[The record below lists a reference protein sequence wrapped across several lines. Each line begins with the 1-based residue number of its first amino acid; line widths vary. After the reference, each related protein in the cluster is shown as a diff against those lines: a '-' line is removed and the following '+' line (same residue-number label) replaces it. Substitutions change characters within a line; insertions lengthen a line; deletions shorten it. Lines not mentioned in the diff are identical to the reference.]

1 MGIVGPSYQWANKF
15 QNFVRNYSHST
26 DLHSAIIMKFF
37 LYEMP
42 LKVSL
47 FLGSTVL
54 GEAKPSCVYK
64 PEQKSAEGRFLE
76 GKLFSEKSCPKILGE
91 KGRRLNEGFSI

>member
-1 MGIVGPSYQWANKF
+1 MRYY
-15 QNFVRNYSHST
+15 RHLT

-47 FLGSTVL
+47 FLGTTVL
-54 GEAKPSCVYK
+54 GEAKPSCVYE

-76 GKLFSEKSCPKILGE
+76 GKRGWELWDRHISGLTYVKILCE
-91 KGRRLNEGFSI
+91 IIAV